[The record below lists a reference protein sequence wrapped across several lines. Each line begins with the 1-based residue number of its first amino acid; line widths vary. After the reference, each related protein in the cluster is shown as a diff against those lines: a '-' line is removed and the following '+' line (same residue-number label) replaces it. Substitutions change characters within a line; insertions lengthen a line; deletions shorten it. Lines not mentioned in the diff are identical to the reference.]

1 MTMFDMTSPIVLSDD
16 AQRSLPDLDRLVGLP
31 LHRKPRILSRW
42 IPALLFG
49 AIALAVGWT
58 VVSAPALSWPVVGE
72 YLFNPRILSGVLLT
86 LVFTVLTFVIGLLLG
101 VILAVMRQAGN
112 PVLAVLVTGYV
123 WLFRG
128 TPLLVQLVFW
138 FNLALLLPFIGI
150 RIPAWGIVIGGETN
164 AIVTPF
170 LAALIGL
177 VLHTAAYMAEVVRGG
192 FLAVPPGQTDAAKA
206 LGMTALGAQFRIVI
220 PQAIRVILPPLGN
233 QFIDILK
240 ATSIV
245 SVIGGGDLMTQAQ
258 QIYGQN
264 YQVIPLLVVAS
275 LWYLVLVTAASIGQ
289 YFLERSVDRSRR
301 RVVIAKEAAL

>member
-1 MTMFDMTSPIVLSDD
+1 MIGMTSLNVLSDD
-16 AQRSLPDLDRLVGLP
+16 AQRPRTDLERLIRLP
-31 LHRKPRILSRW
+31 LRRKPRILSRW
-42 IPALLFG
+42 VPAFVLG
-49 AIALAVGWT
+49 AICLGIGATIVT
-58 VVSAPALSWPVVGE
+58 APALRWAVVGE
-72 YLFNPRILSGVLLT
+72 FLVNPRILSGVLLT
-86 LVFTVLTFVIGLLLG
+86 VVFTVLTFAIGLVLG

-112 PVLAVLVTGYV
+112 PVLTIIVTGYV
-123 WLFRG
+123 WVFRG

-164 AIVTPF
+164 TIVTPF

-192 FLAVPPGQTDAAKA
+192 FLAIPPGQTDAAKA
-206 LGMTALGAQFRIVI
+206 LGMTALGAQRRIVI

-258 QIYGQN
+258 QFYGQN

-275 LWYLVLVTAASIGQ
+275 LWYLLLVTLASIGQ
-289 YFLERSVDRSRR
+289 HFLERSVDRSRR
-301 RVVIAKEAAL
+301 RVFVAKEAAL